1 MANTLRIKRRTTG
14 ASGAPSSLANAEL
27 AFNEVDSVLYYG
39 RGTGG
44 AGGTATS
51 VDAIGG
57 QGAFMSLTANQSISG
72 TKTFTGT
79 VSLNGATA
87 TAATQTQGDNSTNI
101 ATTAYVDSAVNP
113 FSSTISIA
121 GDSGTDTVN
130 LQSGTLTVA
139 GGTGLSSSAA
149 SDTITV
155 NLDNTS
161 VTAGSYGSS
170 TAIPTFTVDAQGRLT
185 AASTASISSSLTVSG
200 ETGSGAVDLLNGRLN
215 FAGTGLA
222 AAVTGSA
229 GQFTVTY
236 SLDDSYVSLTDSGSQ
251 SMAGSLT
258 IGGDLTVNGTTTTVN
273 STTVTVDD
281 KNIELGST
289 ASPSDAGADGGGIT
303 LKGTT
308 DKTINWVDSTDA
320 WTFSEH
326 VDLASGKEFKINNT
340 SVLSATALGSAV
352 VSSSLTSVGTIS
364 TGVWEAT
371 DVAVAHGGTGASNAG
386 DARTNLGLA
395 IGTDVQAQNAILSDL
410 AGLTQ
415 AADKLPYFDS
425 SSTAATTTLSAFG
438 RSLIDDADAA
448 AGRTTLA
455 LGTIATQNANN
466 VSITGGSIDGITFDG
481 GTF

>member
-14 ASGAPSSLANAEL
+14 ASGAPASLANAEL

-57 QGAFMSLTANQSISG
+57 EGAFLSLTANQSISG

-79 VSLNGATA
+79 VALGGSATA
-87 TAATQTQGDNSTNI
+87 TTQSQGNNSTSV
-101 ATTAYVDSAVNP
+101 ATTAYVDSAVSTY
-113 FSSTISIA
+113 SSTISIA

-149 SDTITV
+149 SDTVTI
-155 NLDNTS
+155 NLDNTA

-185 AASTASISSSLTVSG
+185 AAGTASISSTLTVSG

-215 FAGTGLA
+215 FAGSGLA

-229 GQFTVTY
+229 GQFTVSY

-258 IGGDLTVNGTTTTVN
+258 IGGNLTVNGTTTTVN

-308 DKTINWVDSTDA
+308 DKTFNWVDATDS
-320 WTFSEH
+320 WTSSEH
-326 VDLASGKEFKINNT
+326 LDLATGKSFKINGTN
-340 SVLSATALGSAV
+340 VLSSTALGSAV
-352 VSSSLTSVGTIS
+352 VSSSLTSVGTIA

-371 DVAVAHGGTGASNAG
+371 DVGVAHGGTGASTAA

-415 AADKLPYFDS
+415 ASDKLPYFDS
-425 SSTAATTTLSAFG
+425 STTAATTTLTSYG
-438 RSLIDDADAA
+438 RSLIDDADAGTA
-448 AGRTTLA
+448 RTTLG
-455 LGTIATQNANN
+455 LGSIATQNSNN
-466 VSITGGSIDGITFDG
+466 VSITGGSIDGITLDG